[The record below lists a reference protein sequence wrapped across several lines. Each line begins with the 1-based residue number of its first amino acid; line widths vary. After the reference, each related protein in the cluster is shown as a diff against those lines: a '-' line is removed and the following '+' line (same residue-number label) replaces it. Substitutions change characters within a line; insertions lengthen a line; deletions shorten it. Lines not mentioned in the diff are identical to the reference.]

1 MTPRMFYALFI
12 KLFIAASFQKRLVNI
27 LSINVGIIL
36 VSSVLVL
43 STAGVSCCMINVFS
57 QIYLQ

>member
-1 MTPRMFYALFI
+1 MTPRIFYALFE
-12 KLFIAASFQKRLVNI
+12 KLFIAASFQKLLIDI

-43 STAGVSCCMINVFS
+43 GTAGVSCCMINAFS